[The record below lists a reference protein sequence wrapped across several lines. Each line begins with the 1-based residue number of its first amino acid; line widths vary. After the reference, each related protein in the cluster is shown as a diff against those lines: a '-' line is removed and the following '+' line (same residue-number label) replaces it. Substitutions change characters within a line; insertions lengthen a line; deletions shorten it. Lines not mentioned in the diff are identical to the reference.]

1 MRDRDRLDN
10 AQGVAHRREAL
21 ADLLYPV
28 PDPVDTAESLACF
41 LHRDIAGMG
50 LEALDADRLLA
61 RIAHALKPSD
71 WLRERLTQLDAAAAA
86 RRRGGR

>member
-1 MRDRDRLDN
+1 MRDRDRLDDAN
-10 AQGVAHRREAL
+10 AVTQRREAL
-21 ADLLYPV
+21 ADLLYPL

-41 LHRDIAGMG
+41 LHRDIAEMG
-50 LEALDADRLLA
+50 LEEIDAQRLLA

-71 WLRERLTQLDAAAAA
+71 WLRERLIQLDAAAAA